1 VTANRIPLDIENQ
14 EPRMPSG
21 DQTPSAP
28 TADTGSLEERV
39 VVVLRTCYDPEI
51 PVNIYELGLI
61 YDIQID
67 SNNVVE
73 IRMTLTS
80 PACPVAG
87 SLPPEVQAKIKSI
100 PGVSDAKVEIVWDPP
115 WTQDRMSDAAKLQ
128 LGLF

>member
-1 VTANRIPLDIENQ
+1 MTANRIPLDIENQ
-14 EPRMPSG
+14 EPRMSSG
-21 DQTPSAP
+21 DQTPSAAP
-28 TADTGSLEERV
+28 ADAGSLEERV

>member
-1 VTANRIPLDIENQ
+1 MTQRIPLDLENP
-14 EPRMPSG
+14 ETRHPAS
-21 DQTPSAP
+21 TSSAAA
-28 TADTGSLEERV
+28 ADNASLEERV
-39 VVVLRTCYDPEI
+39 VAVLRTCYDPEI

-61 YDIQID
+61 YDIQVD
-67 SNNVVE
+67 PNNLVE
-73 IRMTLTS
+73 VHMTLTS

-115 WTQDRMSDAAKLQ
+115 WTQERMSDAAKLQ